1 MPLFGTKQPEI
12 IVCPICT
19 KRFDSPEKLA
29 HWTTHVTQIPADQE
43 SHPGEF
49 TWTCVC
55 GPTDMVWPDE
65 SAAAAGMALHMQHRH
80 NIPA

>member
-1 MPLFGTKQPEI
+1 MSPFGKKPATI

-19 KRFDSPEKLA
+19 TRFDEPEKLA
-29 HWTTHVTQIPADQE
+29 HWTTHVTQIPTDAELHAGQC
-43 SHPGEF
+43 

-65 SAAAAGMALHMQHRH
+65 HAAAAGLALHMQHRH
-80 NIPA
+80 NIPT